1 MVVSVMDDVDGLKA
15 GKTVGSR
22 SAVALRASRALG
34 EGTVASADIVRTFRD
49 AVSAFTMRFRF
60 RLASNG
66 FVSLRLNPV
75 GAI

>member
-1 MVVSVMDDVDGLKA
+1 MVVSVMDDVDGLKV
-15 GKTVGSR
+15 GKSVGFR

-49 AVSAFTMRFRF
+49 AVSAFTMRFRAPDS
-60 RLASNG
+60 RVTVLSQG
-66 FVSLRLNPV
+66 V